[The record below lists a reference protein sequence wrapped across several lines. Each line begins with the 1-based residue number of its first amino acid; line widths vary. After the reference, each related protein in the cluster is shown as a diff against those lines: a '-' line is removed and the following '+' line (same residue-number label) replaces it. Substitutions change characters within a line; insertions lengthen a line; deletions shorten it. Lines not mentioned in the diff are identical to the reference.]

1 MVPISSL
8 VIAALFTPAQSAA
21 ERYEPVFEELRHMT
35 QGERVA
41 PVRNVTLRR
50 DAIRGNAIP
59 KYVFSWRAEPAQGGH
74 YTLQL
79 RVRQEDVPEHFVMPV
94 PVKIGFADETM
105 YAYVR
110 IKVTGPVTEVALD
123 LPAEP
128 TRVEFNPLESVL
140 ADVKEEE
147 WE

>member
-1 MVPISSL
+1 
-8 VIAALFTPAQSAA
+8 
-21 ERYEPVFEELRHMT
+21 
-35 QGERVA
+35 
-41 PVRNVTLRR
+41 
-50 DAIRGNAIP
+50 
-59 KYVFSWRAEPAQGGH
+59 
-74 YTLQL
+74 
-79 RVRQEDVPEHFVMPV
+79 MPV

-110 IKVTGPVTEVALD
+110 IKVTGPVTEAALD

-140 ADVKEEE
+140 ADVKEET

>member
-1 MVPISSL
+1 DEWV
-8 VIAALFTPAQSAA
+8 
-21 ERYEPVFEELRHMT
+21 
-35 QGERVA
+35 
-41 PVRNVTLRR
+41 
-50 DAIRGNAIP
+50 RGNAIP

-110 IKVTGPVTEVALD
+110 IKVTGPLTEAALD

-128 TRVEFNPLESVL
+128 TRVEFNRSEERRVGKEGKCGWTADREKMRWTES
-140 ADVKEEE
+140 K
-147 WE
+147 

>member
-1 MVPISSL
+1 MSWFFDEWV
-8 VIAALFTPAQSAA
+8 
-21 ERYEPVFEELRHMT
+21 
-35 QGERVA
+35 
-41 PVRNVTLRR
+41 
-50 DAIRGNAIP
+50 RGNAIP

-79 RVRQEDVPEHFVMPV
+79 RIRQEDVPEHFVMPV

-110 IKVTGPVTEVALD
+110 IKVTGPVTEAALD

-147 WE
+147 WN